1 MLQIMMRD
9 GLDRFAQIDLKT
21 FEYHLN
27 SAKSLMKKHRYN
39 RETKTKLLEIF
50 SQFKN
55 QMSELE
61 QTNF

>member
-1 MLQIMMRD
+1 MLQNMMRD
-9 GLDRFAQIDLKT
+9 GFDRFAQIDLKT

-27 SAKSLMKKHRYN
+27 SAKSLMKKNRYN

-55 QMSELE
+55 QVLELDL
-61 QTNF
+61 

>member
-1 MLQIMMRD
+1 MMRD
-9 GLDRFAQIDLKT
+9 GFDRFAQIDLKT

-27 SAKSLMKKHRYN
+27 SAKSLMKKNRYN
-39 RETKTKLLEIF
+39 QETKTKLLEIF